1 MTSRSKYEAVLLDF
15 RGILVH
21 DREAEWWIDE
31 SLKEIGRTAD
41 AAERAEMAAALDRMP
56 ELPGYAADETKV
68 DSSLEANERI
78 MRARLEALGFDDE
91 LAEAIRLLDF
101 QPRAWPVFPDAAAVV
116 REIRARGCRTALVSD
131 FHVDLRPHLIANGM
145 ELDAYVISFEHGWQK
160 PDPRM
165 FTTALEAL
173 DVAASS
179 ALMVGDRASHDGG
192 ASLVGIDTLILP
204 APREFG
210 PRGLDVVLR
219 LL

>member
-1 MTSRSKYEAVLLDF
+1 MMPSSRYDAVLLDF

-41 AAERAEMAAALDRMP
+41 ASERAEMATALGRMS
-56 ELPGYAADETKV
+56 ELPGYAADEAQV
-68 DSSLEANERI
+68 DASLEANERI
-78 MRARLEALGFDDE
+78 MRARLNALGFDDE

-101 QPRAWPVFPDAAAVV
+101 QPRAWPVFPDVAEVV

-131 FHVDLRPHLIANGM
+131 FHADLRPHLIENGM

-173 DVAASS
+173 DVEASR

-210 PRGLDVVLR
+210 PRGLDVLLR

>member
-1 MTSRSKYEAVLLDF
+1 MTFPSRYDAVLLDF

-41 AAERAEMAAALDRMP
+41 PAERAEMAAALDRMP
-56 ELPGYAADETKV
+56 ELPGYATDEAQV

-78 MRARLEALGFDDE
+78 MRARLQALGFDDE
-91 LAEAIRLLDF
+91 LAEAIRQLDF
-101 QPRAWPVFPDAAAVV
+101 QPRAWPVFPDAAEVV
-116 REIRARGCRTALVSD
+116 REIRTRGCRTALVSD
-131 FHVDLRPHLIANGM
+131 FHADLRPHLIENGM

-173 DVAASS
+173 GVDASR